1 MTAALVIALL
11 AAGDAIPNAPMPNGR
26 EIVAPARPAMR
37 RGAFWT
43 RSTKIEAAAMAG
55 LAAAD
60 MTQTCRN
67 LRIRGWHEDLL
78 TQSCGKDVA
87 ITIGFEAAAV
97 GGAWLLHRTGHD
109 RLAKLPMMY
118 MAAQSARGLTW

>member
-11 AAGDAIPNAPMPNGR
+11 AAGDARLPDAPAPMPTRVENVR
-26 EIVAPARPAMR
+26 QRPPVR
-37 RGAFWT
+37 FWT
-43 RSTKIEAAAMAG
+43 RPVKVEAAVMVS

-109 RLAKLPMMY
+109 KLAKVPMIY